1 MFRSL
6 LQKQTIRS
14 REILYFATIK
24 SNRSNSP
31 LEKRRKRRNSRL
43 PTAILVERSQ
53 SGGEMFSSGSLKTRK
68 RGGRKKGVVHQRW
81 RRGGKWPCN
90 TGRYRLA
97 HRASAR
103 TPCPNFQD
111 TKERYAHTYTHVD
124 DREQPSFENIEFDEE
139 RERVSRKVF
148 SFFSLWSVTGTWHGK
163 SVIRNNN
170 STFHGKGKPLWGGRA
185 LPSLS
190 PVASYCEIR
199 TLFLPT
205 LSSLPLFYPL
215 SSNICRVT
223 SFERGR
229 VHISLRLSRMLN
241 AWYISIL
248 FFLARKWTASSF
260 SLSILTERWR
270 NLNRGKEME
279 GILKEWN
286 LNDRVRIWFFDR
298 GCKDRIIIHSRKRER
313 EKGEYVILRFNL
325 IYLIRRKSC
334 RPTFTTNSEIV
345 ERGK

>member
-1 MFRSL
+1 MSSTRGGEREGSGRVTL
-6 LQKQTIRS
+6 VAIDWRIVPRPEHHVPIS
-14 REILYFATIK
+14 RIQ
-24 SNRSNSP
+24 
-31 LEKRRKRRNSRL
+31 KRR
-43 PTAILVERSQ
+43 
-53 SGGEMFSSGSLKTRK
+53 
-68 RGGRKKGVVHQRW
+68 
-81 RRGGKWPCN
+81 
-90 TGRYRLA
+90 
-97 HRASAR
+97 
-103 TPCPNFQD
+103 
-111 TKERYAHTYTHVD
+111 THVD
-124 DREQPSFENIEFDEE
+124 NREQPSFENIEFDEE

-205 LSSLPLFYPL
+205 LSAPSLFYPL

-248 FFLARKWTASSF
+248 FFLARK
-260 SLSILTERWR
+260 
-270 NLNRGKEME
+270 
-279 GILKEWN
+279 
-286 LNDRVRIWFFDR
+286 
-298 GCKDRIIIHSRKRER
+298 
-313 EKGEYVILRFNL
+313 
-325 IYLIRRKSC
+325 
-334 RPTFTTNSEIV
+334 
-345 ERGK
+345 

>member
-1 MFRSL
+1 
-6 LQKQTIRS
+6 
-14 REILYFATIK
+14 
-24 SNRSNSP
+24 
-31 LEKRRKRRNSRL
+31 
-43 PTAILVERSQ
+43 
-53 SGGEMFSSGSLKTRK
+53 MFSSGSLKTRK
-68 RGGRKKGVVHQRW
+68 RRGRKKGVVHQRW

-111 TKERYAHTYTHVD
+111 TKEMRAHTHVD
-124 DREQPSFENIEFDEE
+124 NREQPSFENIELDEE

-205 LSSLPLFYPL
+205 LSAPPCF
-215 SSNICRVT
+215 
-223 SFERGR
+223 
-229 VHISLRLSRMLN
+229 
-241 AWYISIL
+241 IL
-248 FFLARKWTASSF
+248 F
-260 SLSILTERWR
+260 
-270 NLNRGKEME
+270 
-279 GILKEWN
+279 
-286 LNDRVRIWFFDR
+286 
-298 GCKDRIIIHSRKRER
+298 
-313 EKGEYVILRFNL
+313 LRT
-325 IYLIRRKSC
+325 SAA
-334 RPTFTTNSEIV
+334 
-345 ERGK
+345 

>member
-1 MFRSL
+1 MSSTRGGEGEGSGRVTL
-6 LQKQTIRS
+6 VAIDWRIVPRPEHHVPIS
-14 REILYFATIK
+14 RIQ
-24 SNRSNSP
+24 
-31 LEKRRKRRNSRL
+31 KRR
-43 PTAILVERSQ
+43 
-53 SGGEMFSSGSLKTRK
+53 
-68 RGGRKKGVVHQRW
+68 
-81 RRGGKWPCN
+81 
-90 TGRYRLA
+90 
-97 HRASAR
+97 
-103 TPCPNFQD
+103 
-111 TKERYAHTYTHVD
+111 THVD
-124 DREQPSFENIEFDEE
+124 NREQPSFENIEFDEE

-205 LSSLPLFYPL
+205 LSAPSLFYPL

-241 AWYISIL
+241 AWFYIYIYIDPFLSREKVNLPFL
-248 FFLARKWTASSF
+248 FLFSQRDGEIWIVERKWM
-260 SLSILTERWR
+260 
-270 NLNRGKEME
+270 EME

-286 LNDRVRIWFFDR
+286 LKDRVRIWFFDR

>member
-1 MFRSL
+1 MLYLRLFRSL

-68 RGGRKKGVVHQRW
+68 RRGRKKGVVHQRW

-111 TKERYAHTYTHVD
+111 TKEMRAHTHVD
-124 DREQPSFENIEFDEE
+124 NREQPSFENIELDEE

-248 FFLARKWTASSF
+248 FFLARK
-260 SLSILTERWR
+260 
-270 NLNRGKEME
+270 
-279 GILKEWN
+279 
-286 LNDRVRIWFFDR
+286 
-298 GCKDRIIIHSRKRER
+298 
-313 EKGEYVILRFNL
+313 
-325 IYLIRRKSC
+325 
-334 RPTFTTNSEIV
+334 
-345 ERGK
+345 